1 MFNSRKG
8 VWTYSDIKE
17 ELLGSFDHGASF
29 FLHLDLCWKRLE
41 AVIVRKQQGLTS
53 CQLWGDCI

>member
-17 ELLGSFDHGASF
+17 ELLGSFDQGASF
-29 FLHLDLCWKRLE
+29 FLHLDL
-41 AVIVRKQQGLTS
+41 
-53 CQLWGDCI
+53 